1 MFPHNH
7 RTAPDTIVICGGDT
21 KLHARAQEAS
31 WAEMLTF
38 LRKSLAASPEDTGSS
53 KAFPTSTVDVQATPA
68 SALVDDVLY
77 VCVTGLQL
85 NENVTLTAIVEE
97 RGCFLS
103 HAHSTANHNGEV
115 HLAIDSSCGGSYEGE
130 FGVKVSQSCSVGSC
144 HSRH

>member
-1 MFPHNH
+1 MFPHNY
-7 RTAPDTIVICGGDT
+7 RTAPDTTVIYGGDA

-31 WAEMLTF
+31 WAEILTF
-38 LRKSLAASPEDTGSS
+38 LRKSLATSPEDTGSS
-53 KAFPTSTVDVQATPA
+53 KAFPTSTVHVQAAPA
-68 SALVDDVLY
+68 SALVDDALD
-77 VCVTGLQL
+77 VCVTGLQP
-85 NENVTLTAIVEE
+85 NQNVTLTAIVEE

-103 HAHSTANHNGEV
+103 HAHYTANDIGEV